1 MPRRENDAQANYFG
15 RRAVAVKADACIF
28 AVRRTARAAASARGG
43 PLFAFAHCAS
53 PRSPRPEYRCLF
65 VKQALRLRA
74 VRRRPT
80 AADCNS
86 LYARLRPPPSANRT
100 PAGRKNTSN
109 NKKSMQIVVRF
120 NYLYYFWGKR
130 SVEMR
135 RESRCCCVN
144 IGNLQ

>member
-1 MPRRENDAQANYFG
+1 IIYIN
-15 RRAVAVKADACIF
+15 AVL
-28 AVRRTARAAASARGG
+28 RTARAAASARGG
-43 PLFAFAHCAS
+43 PLFAQLIHAVSAGCD
-53 PRSPRPEYRCLF
+53 PNIDVLF

-109 NKKSMQIVVRF
+109 NKKSMQFVVRF
-120 NYLYYFWGKR
+120 NYLYYFWDSDPSKKT
-130 SVEMR
+130 
-135 RESRCCCVN
+135 
-144 IGNLQ
+144 